1 MGKEGQKVK
10 SLITQISSRKNKKH
24 KKDKDK
30 KSKKHVKRS
39 SDGIWLISLFLFLYF
54 LVSCVFA
61 ILSFAIDFMDF
72 TSSDMMRWT
81 AEVLISL
88 FGMLSASLG
97 FYSVSTQ
104 ALQDARRFFR
114 MLLVLGPFYLV
125 LLLITAIVHFSSLA
139 DYLKGTYEFSQM
151 NSLTAISLSVVV
163 AAYIVV
169 SFILKAYNFQKSIQ
183 QMMDVQPKNERPKA
197 LPTILDR

>member
-1 MGKEGQKVK
+1 MDGRPQFSSSTSYMRK
-10 SLITQISSRKNKKH
+10 SATDTTAIT
-24 KKDKDK
+24 DVV
-30 KSKKHVKRS
+30 KKHVKRS

>member
-1 MGKEGQKVK
+1 MDGRPQFSSSTSYMRK
-10 SLITQISSRKNKKH
+10 SATDTTAIT
-24 KKDKDK
+24 DVV
-30 KSKKHVKRS
+30 KKHVKRS

-139 DYLKGTYEFSQM
+139 DYLKDTYEFSQM

>member
-1 MGKEGQKVK
+1 MDGRPQFSSSTSYMRK
-10 SLITQISSRKNKKH
+10 SATDTTAIT
-24 KKDKDK
+24 DVV
-30 KSKKHVKRS
+30 KKHVKRS

-61 ILSFAIDFMDF
+61 ILSFAIDFMSF
-72 TSSDMMRWT
+72 STSDMMRWT

-114 MLLVLGPFYLV
+114 VLLVLGLVYLLS
-125 LLLITAIVHFSSLA
+125 LLTTAIVHFSSLA
-139 DYLKGTYEFSQM
+139 AYLEESYAFSLM

-163 AAYIVV
+163 AAYVVV

>member
-1 MGKEGQKVK
+1 MDGRPQYSSSTSYMRK
-10 SLITQISSRKNKKH
+10 SATDTTAIT
-24 KKDKDK
+24 DVV
-30 KSKKHVKRS
+30 KKHVKRS

-61 ILSFAIDFMDF
+61 ILSFAMDFMSF
-72 TSSDMMRWT
+72 SSSDLMRWA

-88 FGMLSASLG
+88 FGMLTASLG
-97 FYSVSTQ
+97 FYCVSTQ
-104 ALQDARRFFR
+104 ALQDARRFFKV
-114 MLLVLGPFYLV
+114 LLVLGLVYL
-125 LLLITAIVHFSSLA
+125 LSLIVTAVVQFSSLA
-139 DYLKGTYEFSQM
+139 VFLEESYAFSLM

-163 AAYIVV
+163 AAYVVV